1 MLTVKTDGKR
11 VVIKSAEADEEK
23 IVEEL
28 IKVCV
33 ALERLLQEMDGLKA
47 EEKNALL
54 LNMTAVNGMDL
65 L

>member
-1 MLTVKTDGKR
+1 MKTDGKR

>member
-1 MLTVKTDGKR
+1 M
-11 VVIKSAEADEEK
+11 IKSAEADEEK